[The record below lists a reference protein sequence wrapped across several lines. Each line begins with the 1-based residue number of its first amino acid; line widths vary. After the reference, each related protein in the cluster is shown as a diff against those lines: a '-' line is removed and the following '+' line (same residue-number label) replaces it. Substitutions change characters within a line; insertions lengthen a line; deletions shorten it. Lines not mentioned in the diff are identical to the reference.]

1 MRRLLRRH
9 LLAHSSAERMV
20 LAFRAT
26 LPGIPPQARPEA
38 TRRFYKALHST
49 LDAGESTPSYR
60 IDEVLGAAAMYR
72 LWIEA
77 R

>member
-1 MRRLLRRH
+1 
-9 LLAHSSAERMV
+9 MV

-49 LDAGESTPSYR
+49 LDAGESTPSYC